1 MAVKV
6 TFNAEE
12 VRRIRSQTSV
22 GEVSRIAVRAMD
34 DPLKLQP
41 DEIKK
46 MAASCLSKV
55 LLIQSANKAR
65 KSL

>member
-1 MAVKV
+1 MAIRVR
-6 TFNAEE
+6 FDADE
-12 VRRIRSQTSV
+12 VRRIREQTSV

-34 DPLKLQP
+34 DPYGLKA

-55 LLIQSANKAR
+55 LLIQSSKNAR
-65 KSL
+65 RG